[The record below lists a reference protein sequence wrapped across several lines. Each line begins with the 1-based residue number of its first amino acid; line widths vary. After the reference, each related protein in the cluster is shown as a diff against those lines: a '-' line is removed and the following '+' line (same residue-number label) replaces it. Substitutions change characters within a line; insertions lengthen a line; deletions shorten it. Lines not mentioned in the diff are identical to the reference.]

1 MCAYAGAVSQSPTR
15 QRTVQSVTRVV
26 YAVVAIVAPAILI
39 VFLVGSLFFSGGQ
52 VNAGMDPKW
61 GVVWAYPL
69 FAVPTVL
76 LVALGLL
83 LSLLAVIVAATA
95 RREDVL
101 GLRGLLGPTVASI
114 VAAIGFALLAPDG
127 GTRTG
132 DVTVGDQWWG
142 AVAAA
147 GALVILIIGI
157 AVGRTKSQQGTQSRA
172 R

>member
-1 MCAYAGAVSQSPTR
+1 VSQSPTR
-15 QRTVQSVTRVV
+15 PRTVQSVTRVV
-26 YAVVAIVAPAILI
+26 YAVVAIVSPAILI

-52 VNAGMDPKW
+52 VSASMDPKW

-76 LVALGLL
+76 LVALGVA
-83 LSLLAVIVAATA
+83 LSLLAVILAATA
-95 RREDVL
+95 RGEDVP

-114 VAAIGFALLAPDG
+114 VAAIGFALLVPDG

-132 DVTVGDQWWG
+132 DVTFGDQWWG
-142 AVAAA
+142 AAAA
-147 GALVILIIGI
+147 AVALVILLIGI
-157 AVGRTKSQQGTQSRA
+157 AVGRTRSQDTQSRA